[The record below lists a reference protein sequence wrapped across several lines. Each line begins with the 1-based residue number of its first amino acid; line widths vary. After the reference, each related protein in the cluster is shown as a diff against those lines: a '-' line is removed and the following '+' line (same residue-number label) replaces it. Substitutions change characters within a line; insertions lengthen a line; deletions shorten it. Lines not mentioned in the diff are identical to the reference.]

1 MSCGGSF
8 FTEFFGVRIYVF
20 AIFFDIFSRFSRT
33 IPIDT
38 GQPITITR
46 CSFLTLNIF
55 KTAHNFSRSIFAN
68 LLFLGQSCK
77 ITRDCMARPS
87 NGTTVVFSVIEWISG
102 IFVFCHRATF
112 DTLIMYVAFS
122 CHISNSKITDSV
134 LKYYIIFIASQP
146 EIQSQ
151 KIMQK

>member
-1 MSCGGSF
+1 MWRVILHRILWCQNLRFCHFFRHFLSF
-8 FTEFFGVRIYVF
+8 FTNYPNRYW
-20 AIFFDIFSRFSRT
+20 T
-33 IPIDT
+33 T
-38 GQPITITR
+38 ITITR
-46 CSFLTLNIF
+46 CSFLNLNIF

-68 LLFLGQSCK
+68 LLFLGQLCQ